1 MRRVELDASRYQ
13 AVAQLLVDF
22 PELDVDRLRGLIES
36 SNGRRRRAEPIR
48 PRTATEVVGL
58 LEAKVVTRAEA
69 RRFLGL
75 RDAQAR
81 RR

>member
-1 MRRVELDASRYQ
+1 VRRVELDAARYQ

-22 PELDVDRLRGLIES
+22 PELDVDRLRALVE
-36 SNGRRRRAEPIR
+36 SNGRRRRVEPIR
-48 PRTATEVVGL
+48 PRTASEVVAL

>member
-1 MRRVELDASRYQ
+1 MRQVELDRHRFEPM
-13 AVAQLLVDF
+13 VQLLTDF
-22 PELDVDRLRGLIES
+22 PELEVDRLRGLVES

-58 LEAKVVTRAEA
+58 LEAKVITRAEA

-75 RDAQAR
+75 RDTQSR

>member
-1 MRRVELDASRYQ
+1 VRRVELDASRYQ
-13 AVAQLLVDF
+13 AVAQLLVDL
-22 PELDVDRLRGLIES
+22 PELDVDRLRALAE

-48 PRTATEVVGL
+48 PRTATEVVAL

>member
-1 MRRVELDASRYQ
+1 VRRVELDASRYQ

-22 PELDVDRLRGLIES
+22 PELYVDRLRALVE

-48 PRTATEVVGL
+48 PRTAIEAAA
-58 LEAKVVTRAEA
+58 LEAKAVTRAEA

>member
-1 MRRVELDASRYQ
+1 MKRVELDPGRFQ
-13 AVAQLLVDF
+13 AVAQLLADF
-22 PELDVDRLRGLIES
+22 PELDVDRLRALVE

-48 PRTATEVVGL
+48 PRTATEVVAL